1 MPLLPSC
8 KDKEIAYYAHSL
20 ISLLI
25 MFGCGQLTPIPPLT
39 PLGMNL
45 IGIFLGVLY
54 GWIFIDIIWPSMAGL
69 LALMLIGGMKP
80 NELFQTSF
88 GDPLVMMMFFIFV
101 FCATINYYGLSKFI
115 SLWFITRKCVA
126 GKPWLFTYTFFLSIM
141 LLGALTSASPA
152 VVIGWSILYG
162 ICDVC
167 GYKKGDGYPTMM
179 VFGIVFASQV
189 GMSLIPFKQA
199 ALTVF
204 SAYET
209 MSGVGIDYAK
219 YMLIAACSCVL
230 CSLLFIA
237 LGKYVFK
244 PDMEK
249 LKKLDASKLDTDG
262 ALKLSKVQKLIL
274 CFLFALVALLLLP
287 NFLPADLFIS
297 KFLKS
302 IGNTGICVFLVTV
315 MCFLK
320 VDGKPLL
327 KFKAMI
333 DSGVAWGIILLLA
346 VVQPLSGAMAAQ
358 EITNFLMMIVEPI
371 FGGSSPVVFALFIG
385 FVATALTQV
394 MNNGAVGVALMPVI
408 FSYCSS
414 MNVAPELPLIMVVM
428 GVPLA
433 FLTPAASASAALL
446 PGNEWSDSGSIW
458 KTAPL
463 VILLSWIAIAVVT
476 VVLGGVLF

>member
-8 KDKEIAYYAHSL
+8 KDREIAYYAHSL

-249 LKKLDASKLDTDG
+249 LKKLDASKLDPDG
-262 ALKLSKVQKLIL
+262 ALKLIL

-358 EITNFLMMIVEPI
+358 ESGITNFLMMIVEPI

-428 GVPLA
+428 GVHLA

-446 PGNEWSDSGSIW
+446 HGNEWSDSGSIW

>member
-25 MFGCGQLTPIPPLT
+25 MFGCGQLTPITPLT

-162 ICDVC
+162 ICDKC
-167 GYKKGDGYPTMM
+167 GYQKGEGYPTMM
-179 VFGIVFASQV
+179 VFGIVYAAQI
-189 GMSLIPFKQA
+189 GMSIIPFKQVPF
-199 ALTVF
+199 TVLG
-204 SAYET
+204 AYEN
-209 MSGVGIDYAK
+209 MSGMTIDYAK
-219 YMLIAACSCVL
+219 YMIIAITCCAL
-230 CSLLFIA
+230 CSLLFIVMA
-237 LGKYVFK
+237 KYVFK
-244 PDMEK
+244 PDM
-249 LKKLDASKLDTDG
+249 KKLISLDTEGLDTEG
-262 ALKLSKVQKLIL
+262 ALRLNKVQKIVLG
-274 CFLFALVALLLLP
+274 FLFALVVLLLLP
-287 NFLPADLFIS
+287 NILPATSGIARFF
-297 KFLKS
+297 KT
-302 IGNTGICVFLVTV
+302 IGNTGICMLLVTV
-315 MCFLK
+315 MCLLK

-327 KFKAMI
+327 RFKTMV
-333 DSGVAWGIILLLA
+333 DSGVTWGDHPHPRRGDAPFPCHGQRRKRDHQVPHGIDDTLLRKRIFAGIRAVHGLFRYRPHAVHEQRRNGNRPDARRLQLLYRHERSSRACHHHGGHGRPHRVPHSGRQRERLA
-346 VVQPLSGAMAAQ
+346 AARQ
-358 EITNFLMMIVEPI
+358 
-371 FGGSSPVVFALFIG
+371 
-385 FVATALTQV
+385 
-394 MNNGAVGVALMPVI
+394 
-408 FSYCSS
+408 
-414 MNVAPELPLIMVVM
+414 
-428 GVPLA
+428 
-433 FLTPAASASAALL
+433 
-446 PGNEWSDSGSIW
+446 
-458 KTAPL
+458 
-463 VILLSWIAIAVVT
+463 
-476 VVLGGVLF
+476 

>member
-152 VVIGWSILYG
+152 VVIGWSIVYVAQ
-162 ICDVC
+162 I
-167 GYKKGDGYPTMM
+167 
-179 VFGIVFASQV
+179 
-189 GMSLIPFKQA
+189 GMSIIPFKQVPF
-199 ALTVF
+199 TVLG
-204 SAYET
+204 AYEN
-209 MSGVGIDYAK
+209 MSGMTIDYAK
-219 YMLIAACSCVL
+219 YMIIAITCCAL
-230 CSLLFIA
+230 CSLLFIVMA
-237 LGKYVFK
+237 KYVFK
-244 PDMEK
+244 PDM
-249 LKKLDASKLDTDG
+249 KKLISLDTEGLDTEG
-262 ALKLSKVQKLIL
+262 ALRLNKVQKIVLG
-274 CFLFALVALLLLP
+274 FLFALVVLLLLP
-287 NFLPADLFIS
+287 NILSATSGIARFF
-297 KFLKS
+297 KT
-302 IGNTGICVFLVTV
+302 IGNTGICMLLVTV
-315 MCFLK
+315 MCLLK

-327 KFKAMI
+327 RFKTMV
-333 DSGVAWGIILLLA
+333 DSGVTWGIILILA
-346 VVQPLSGAMAAQ
+346 VVMPLSHAMAND
-358 EITNFLMMIVEPI
+358 ESGITKFLMALMTPF
-371 FGGSSPVVFALFIG
+371 FGNESSLVFALCMG
-385 FVATALTQV
+385 FFATVLTQF
-394 MNNGAVGVALMPVI
+394 MNNGATGIALMPVVY
-408 FSYCSS
+408 SYCTG
-414 MNVAPELPLIMVVM
+414 MNVPPELAIIMVVM
-428 GVPLA
+428 GVHIA
-433 FLTPAASASAALL
+433 FLTPAASASASLL
-446 PGNEWSDSGSIW
+446 HGNEWSNTKAIW
-458 KTAPL
+458 RTVPI
-463 VILLSWIAIAVVT
+463 VILATWATISTIVVA
-476 VVLGGVLF
+476 LGVALF

>member
-1 MPLLPSC
+1 MSANAQMTARG
-8 KDKEIAYYAHSL
+8 DAMYYVHSFL
-20 ISLLI
+20 CLLI
-25 MFGCGQLTPIPPLT
+25 MFGFGQLPPVEPLT
-39 PLGMNL
+39 ALGMRL
-45 IGIFLGVLY
+45 IGIFLGLLY
-54 GWIFIDIIWPSMAGL
+54 GWIFIDIVWPSMAGL
-69 LALMLIGGMKP
+69 LALMLVGGMKP
-80 NELFQTSF
+80 VVLLNRSF
-88 GDPLVMMMFFIFV
+88 GDPIVVMMFFIFV
-101 FCATINYYGLSKFI
+101 FCATINHYGLSRFI
-115 SLWFITRKCVA
+115 SLWFITRKFVA
-126 GKPWLFTYTFFLSIM
+126 GRPWVFTFTFLASMFI
-141 LLGALTSASPA
+141 LGGLTSASPA
-152 VVIGWSILYG
+152 AIIGWSILYG

-297 KFLKS
+297 RFLKS

-327 KFKAMI
+327 QFKAMI
-333 DSGVAWGIILLLA
+333 DFRRRVGHHPPARRGT
-346 VVQPLSGAMAAQ
+346 AAFRGHGRAG
-358 EITNFLMMIVEPI
+358 ERDH
-371 FGGSSPVVFALFIG
+371 
-385 FVATALTQV
+385 
-394 MNNGAVGVALMPVI
+394 
-408 FSYCSS
+408 
-414 MNVAPELPLIMVVM
+414 ELPHDDRRADFRRQFSSRVRAVHRLC
-428 GVPLA
+428 GHRAHAGHEQRRRRRGPHARHLQ
-433 FLTPAASASAALL
+433 LL
-446 PGNEWSDSGSIW
+446 FEHESGPR
-458 KTAPL
+458 TAPHHGRHGRPPCFPD
-463 VILLSWIAIAVVT
+463 ARRQRQRRAPARQ
-476 VVLGGVLF
+476 